1 MPKLKPGK
9 LPGVGQPAPG
19 FDLPSASGDRVSLE
33 SLRGRAVVL
42 FFFPKASTPG

>member
-1 MPKLKPGK
+1 MTKLTPKRFPR
-9 LPGVGQPAPG
+9 PGQPAPG
-19 FDLPSASGDRVSLE
+19 FDLPSATGDRVSLE